1 MNTDMLIGGFLYIAT
16 VGVIP
21 ELLETG
27 PSKVTELK
35 KSAVQALAMA
45 AGAGIMLAISWAES

>member
-1 MNTDMLIGGFLYIAT
+1 MVHYDQKGGFLYIAT

-27 PSKVTELK
+27 SNKGFEFK
-35 KSAVQALAMA
+35 KALVQLLAMA
-45 AGAGIMLAISWAES
+45 AGAGIMLIISWAE